1 MNSTGSTANPARLKN
16 ELALP
21 WDLGD
26 WVNPAHLLDWVVEEV
41 NRLDWTNPKLLD
53 YLQKNPAYR
62 PKMLLCLLTWAYA
75 AGVFE
80 SEEVTQACFQHSFLQ
95 SLCSNKPPSS
105 TAVAR
110 FRRENRGLLRW
121 SLVQVFKRVL
131 KDRFKLADSF
141 WPAGLNL
148 YLADTAVQRLD
159 LARQMDRGSSGF

>member
-1 MNSTGSTANPARLKN
+1 
-16 ELALP
+16 
-21 WDLGD
+21 
-26 WVNPAHLLDWVVEEV
+26 
-41 NRLDWTNPKLLD
+41 
-53 YLQKNPAYR
+53 
-62 PKMLLCLLTWAYA
+62 LCLLTWAYA